1 MMCFISF
8 YIYFRAATFAKF
20 LNLMS
25 RWRINPT
32 AGGVSN
38 QRCRPRWSAAMTA
51 RWLEPGIC
59 HWNWF
64 SLCGCRGNYGIAWAK
79 LEGNFKL
86 LQLESAGIVNESNRL
101 PVNTTSWLV
110 RADWLS
116 LLLITL
122 QGGRIL
128 PGVSYFSNSCN
139 KTLFFSPSAISEIVS
154 LLKEINASGN
164 SASVVEV
171 KIEKKKRKKSYLLKN

>member
-20 LNLMS
+20 LKLMS

-139 KTLFFSPSAISEIVS
+139 KTLFSFRRPFQK
-154 LLKEINASGN
+154 LFPCWKKLTLQGTRPQLWRLK
-164 SASVVEV
+164 
-171 KIEKKKRKKSYLLKN
+171 